1 MAKAYAELILRGV
14 KTINDVPKRIRAEVQ
29 AILAEMDREPAKDN
43 A

>member
-14 KTINDVPKRIRAEVQ
+14 KTIDDVPKRIRAEVQ
-29 AILAEMDREPAKDN
+29 AILAEMDREPAN